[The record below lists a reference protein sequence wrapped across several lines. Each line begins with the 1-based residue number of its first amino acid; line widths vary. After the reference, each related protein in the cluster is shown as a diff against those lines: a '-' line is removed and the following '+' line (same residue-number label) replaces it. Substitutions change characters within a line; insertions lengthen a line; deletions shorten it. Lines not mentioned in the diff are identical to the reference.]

1 MTELERI
8 KELTPKFQG
17 TILST
22 INSIETVL
30 NEIIAVDIT
39 HDPRDDYERVHF
51 FKYFENL
58 GLQNKIELTKII
70 LTINYP
76 KILEKFS
83 IFFTELGDIKKTRD
97 TIAHNYVAYE
107 ADPKGEKAK
116 LLLEHPI
123 IKKQRKLTEK
133 QMLGLM
139 KKVQK
144 IRDDTQKIHVL
155 VGIANG
161 HKF

>member
-1 MTELERI
+1 MTELKRI
-8 KELTPKFQG
+8 QELTPKFQG
-17 TILST
+17 NILST
-22 INSIETVL
+22 INSIETTL

-39 HDPRDDYERVHF
+39 HDPKDIHKRVHF

-58 GLQNKIELTKII
+58 GLNNKIELTKLI
-70 LTINYP
+70 LRINYP
-76 KILEKFS
+76 KIFKSFP
-83 IFFTELGDIKKTRD
+83 IFFTELGDVKKMRD

-133 QMLGLM
+133 QMLGFM

-144 IRDDTQKIHVL
+144 VRVEAQKIHKL
-155 VGIANG
+155 VGKENALN
-161 HKF
+161 F